1 MSRTGIAI
9 RAAARDDLAEHYR
22 WLHDEAGI
30 EIAERFLLGADAAF
44 SLLAANPGLGAPV
57 NSNHERLAGLRK
69 WTVEGF
75 PNLLI
80 FYQSIQRGVS
90 IVRVI
95 HAARDWWAL
104 VGLAE

>member
-1 MSRTGIAI
+1 MTETRIVI

-30 EIAERFLLGADAAF
+30 AVAERFLLGADTAF
-44 SLLAANPGLGAPV
+44 SLLAGNPSLGVPV
-57 NSNHERLAGLRK
+57 ETTHPKLAGLRK
-69 WTVEGF
+69 WRVAGF

-80 FYQSIQRGVS
+80 FYQPIRGGVS